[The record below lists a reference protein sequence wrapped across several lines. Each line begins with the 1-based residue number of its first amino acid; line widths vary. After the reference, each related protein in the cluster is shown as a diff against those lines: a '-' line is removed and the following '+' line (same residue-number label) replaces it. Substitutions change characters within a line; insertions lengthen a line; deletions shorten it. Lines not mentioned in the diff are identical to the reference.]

1 MKNILWFQEISKNDG
16 ASVGGKG
23 ANLGEMYNAHFPIPN
38 GFVVTSYAYKNFL
51 EVNKLQPEINKV
63 LVNTDVDNN
72 EQLQKAAQQ
81 VQSIILKA
89 EMPKELKQEIKYAYE
104 NLNVNLDLMN
114 VSKKTISFVNLPK
127 DYPFVAV
134 RSSATA
140 EDLPD
145 FSFAGQQ
152 ATYINIKNFENV
164 VQAVHQCWAS
174 LFTARAIYYREK
186 NNFEHEKVLIAVVI
200 QKMVDS
206 DKAGVMFSMNPGTND
221 KSEVIIEASFGFGDA
236 VVSGAVSPDRYVVDK
251 NSLTLKDMKIGNK
264 LFMFYRDRTS
274 GRTSKKML
282 SPDKAIGRVL
292 TDWEVGKL
300 ASLAKK
306 VEAHYEA
313 PQDMEFAIEN
323 SSIFLVQTRGITTNE
338 KVTSKIA
345 EEEKQNMGLEDEKAI
360 LTGISASPGIGSG
373 HVKIVEEADD
383 LDKVKHG
390 DVLVARMTNPDY
402 VAAMERASAIVTDE
416 GGQTCHAAI
425 VSREMGIPAVVGT
438 GNATK
443 ILKENDLITVDGK
456 AGKVYRGAKEV
467 LKEEI
472 NIEEKPAEEINIVS
486 ENVKIGVLEPTV
498 TKIKVI
504 ADFPDLAHKA
514 AATGA
519 EGVGL
524 LRCEFMILSGKEHPG
539 YLIDNGREE
548 ELISRL
554 EEGLTKVC
562 SAFKGKTV
570 WYRSLD
576 ARTDE
581 FRDMVGGENEPKEDN
596 PMMGWRSI
604 RRDLDQPELF
614 KAQLEA
620 LRRVRNK
627 GFKELGLMLPMI
639 THLEQVRHAKEVI
652 KDMGLEDMEFGIM
665 VETPAVVQMMDEF
678 CEEGIDFISIGTND
692 LTQFTLAI
700 DRNNSRIQKWYNE
713 MHPAVLKEIRHVI
726 KTCKKH
732 HVKTSIC
739 GQAGSNADMA
749 KFLVDTGI
757 DEITVN
763 VDAVSTINKIV
774 ADEERRLV
782 LEAARK

>member
-1 MKNILWFQEISKNDG
+1 MKSILWFQEISKNDG

-38 GFVVTSYAYKNFL
+38 GFVVSSYAYKNFL
-51 EVNKLQPEINKV
+51 EFNKLQPEINKV

-81 VQSIILKA
+81 VQNIILKA
-89 EMPKELKQEIKYAYE
+89 QIPVELKQEIKYAYE
-104 NLNVNLDLMN
+104 NLNVSLDLMN

-127 DYPFVAV
+127 EYPFVAV

-140 EDLPD
+140 EDLPN

-164 VQAVHQCWAS
+164 IQAVHQCWAS
-174 LFTARAIYYREK
+174 LYTARAIYYREK
-186 NNFEHEKVLIAVVI
+186 NNFEHEKVLIAVVV

-221 KSEVIIEASFGFGDA
+221 TSEVIIEASFGFGDS

-251 NSLTLKDMKIGNK
+251 ESLKIKDIKIGNK
-264 LFMFYRDRTS
+264 SFMFYREQAS
-274 GRTSKKML
+274 GRTNKRTL
-282 SPDKAIGRVL
+282 APDKATSRVL
-292 TDWEVGKL
+292 TDWEVAKL

-306 VEAHYEA
+306 VESHYDA

-323 SSIFLVQTRGITTNE
+323 SSIFLVQTRAITTNE
-338 KVTSKIA
+338 KVSSKNA
-345 EEEKQNMGLEDEKAI
+345 EEEEEAKGLVDEEPI
-360 LTGISASPGIGSG
+360 LKGISASPGIGSG

-443 ILKENDLITVDGK
+443 VLKEDDLITVDGK

-467 LKEEI
+467 KKEEI
-472 NIEEKPAEEINIVS
+472 HIEEKPAEEINIVHTH
-486 ENVKIGVLEPTV
+486 ELEPTV

-524 LRCEFMILSGKEHPG
+524 LRCEFMMLSGKEHPG
-539 YLIDNGREE
+539 YLIENGRKE
-548 ELISRL
+548 ELVKRL
-554 EEGLTKVC
+554 EDGLTKVC
-562 SAFKGKTV
+562 TAFKGKTV

-620 LRRVRNK
+620 LKRVRDK
-627 GFKELGLMLPMI
+627 GFKELGLMLPMV
-639 THLEQVRHAKEVI
+639 THLEQVRHAKQVVKEV
-652 KDMGLEDMEFGIM
+652 GLEDMEFGIM

-700 DRNNSRIQKWYNE
+700 DRNNARIQKWYNE

-732 HVKTSIC
+732 HVTTSIC
-739 GQAGSNADMA
+739 GQAGSNVEMA

-763 VDAVSTINKIV
+763 VDAVSTINKVV

>member
-1 MKNILWFQEISKNDG
+1 MKSILWFQEISKDDG

-38 GFVVTSYAYKNFL
+38 GFVVSSYAYKNFL

-89 EMPKELKQEIKYAYE
+89 PIPAELKQEIKYAYE
-104 NLNVNLDLMN
+104 NLNVSLDLMN

-127 DYPFVAV
+127 EYPFVAV

-140 EDLPD
+140 EDLPN

-164 VQAVHQCWAS
+164 IQAVHQCWAS
-174 LFTARAIYYREK
+174 LYTARAIYYREK
-186 NNFEHEKVLIAVVI
+186 NNFEHEKVLIAVVV

-221 KSEVIIEASFGFGDA
+221 KSEVIIEASFGFGDS
-236 VVSGAVSPDRYVVDK
+236 VVSGAVSPDRYVIDK
-251 NSLTLKDMKIGNK
+251 ESLKIKDVKIGNK
-264 LFMFYRDRTS
+264 LFMFYREQAS
-274 GRTSKKML
+274 GRTNKKML
-282 SPDKAIGRVL
+282 APDKAVSRVL
-292 TDWEVGKL
+292 TDWEVAKL

-306 VEAHYEA
+306 VESHYDA

-323 SSIFLVQTRGITTNE
+323 SSIFLVQTRAITTNE
-338 KVTSKIA
+338 KVSSKNA
-345 EEEKQNMGLEDEKAI
+345 EEEEEAKELSNEEPI
-360 LTGISASPGIGSG
+360 LKGISASPGIGSG
-373 HVKIVEEADD
+373 HVKIVEDADD

-438 GNATK
+438 GTATK
-443 ILKENDLITVDGK
+443 VLKENDLITVDGK
-456 AGKVYRGAKEV
+456 AGKVYRGAKEIK
-467 LKEEI
+467 KEEI
-472 NIEEKPAEEINIVS
+472 NIEERPAEEINVS
-486 ENVKIGVLEPTV
+486 HTHELEPTV

-524 LRCEFMILSGKEHPG
+524 LRCEFMMLSGKEHPG
-539 YLIDNGREE
+539 YLIENGRKE
-548 ELISRL
+548 ELVKRL

-562 SAFKGKTV
+562 TAFKGKTV

-620 LRRVRNK
+620 LKRVRDK
-627 GFKELGLMLPMI
+627 GFKELGLMLPMV
-639 THLEQVRHAKEVI
+639 THLEQVRHAKEVV
-652 KDMGLEDMEFGIM
+652 KEMGLEDMEFGIM

-678 CEEGIDFISIGTND
+678 CDEGIDFISIGTND

-700 DRNNSRIQKWYNE
+700 DRNNARIQKWYNE
-713 MHPAVLKEIRHVI
+713 MHPAVLKEIRHII

-739 GQAGSNADMA
+739 GQAGSNAEMA

>member
-1 MKNILWFQEISKNDG
+1 MKNILWFQEISKDDG

-38 GFVVTSYAYKNFL
+38 GFVVTAQAYKHFL
-51 EVNKLQPEINKV
+51 EFNKLQPEINKV
-63 LVNTDVDNN
+63 LVNTDVESND
-72 EQLQKAAQQ
+72 QLQAAAEK
-81 VQSIILKA
+81 VQNLILKA
-89 EMPKELKQEIKYAYE
+89 QIPKELQQEIKYAYE
-104 NLNVNLDLMN
+104 NLNVSLDLMN
-114 VSKKTISFVNLPK
+114 VSKKTISFVNIPK
-127 DYPFVAV
+127 DYPYVAV

-140 EDLPD
+140 EDLPN

-152 ATYINIKNFENV
+152 ATYINVKNVDNVIK
-164 VQAVHQCWAS
+164 AVHQCWAS
-174 LFTARAIYYREK
+174 LYTARAIYYREK
-186 NNFEHEKVLIAVVI
+186 NNFEHEKVLIAVVV

-221 KSEVIIEASFGFGDA
+221 KSEVIIEASYGFGDA

-251 NSLTLKDMKIGNK
+251 DSLTLKDFKVANK
-264 LFMFYRDRTS
+264 LFMFLREQS
-274 GRTSKKML
+274 GRTIKKIL
-282 SPDKAIGRVL
+282 SPDKATSRVL

-306 VEAHYEA
+306 VEAHYGM

-323 SSIFLVQTRGITTNE
+323 NSIFLVQTRAITTKE
-338 KVTSKIA
+338 KVASKIA
-345 EEEKQNMGLEDEKAI
+345 DEEKQEKELESEEAI
-360 LTGISASPGIGSG
+360 LTGIAASPGIGSG
-373 HVKIVEEADD
+373 RVKIVEDAKD

-402 VAAMERASAIVTDE
+402 VAAMERASAILTDE

-438 GNATK
+438 GKATK
-443 ILKENDLITVDGK
+443 LLKENDLITVDGK
-456 AGKVYRGAKEV
+456 SGKIYRGAKQV
-467 LKEEI
+467 KKEDI
-472 NIEEKPAEEINIVS
+472 SIEEGPAEEIS
-486 ENVKIGVLEPTV
+486 SGIGHVMYEPTV

-524 LRCEFMILSGKEHPG
+524 LRCEFMMLSGKEHPG
-539 YLIDNGREE
+539 YLIENGRKD
-548 ELISRL
+548 ELVARL
-554 EEGLTKVC
+554 EEGLTKIC
-562 SAFKGKTV
+562 TAFKGKTV

-620 LRRVRNK
+620 LKRVRDK
-627 GFKELGLMLPMI
+627 GFKELGLMLPMV
-639 THLEQVRHAKEVI
+639 THLEQVRHAKDVVKEV
-652 KDMGLEDMEFGIM
+652 GLDDMEFGIM

-678 CEEGIDFISIGTND
+678 CELGIDFISLGTND

-700 DRNNSRIQKWYNE
+700 DRNNGRIQKWYNE

-732 HVKTSIC
+732 KVKTSIC
-739 GQAGSNADMA
+739 GQAGSNVEMA
-749 KFLVDTGI
+749 RFLVETGI

-763 VDAVSTINKIV
+763 VDAVPTIRRIV
-774 ADEERRLV
+774 AEEERRLM